1 LYYQKIKTITMNK
14 TTICLIDD
22 HKIVRQGLKDLLEK
36 LGNYM
41 VIYEFENGED
51 FIAALPLKN
60 PADLYILDY
69 SMTPNFNGI
78 EVLKMLEKRDEE
90 YKVLLLTQHFDEH
103 IINDAYHHGARGFL
117 HKNCT
122 ASDLKFT
129 INNII
134 NIGYSNVSEIL
145 KRTKNYEDTIKYIS
159 KNEIFLSNREKEFLQ
174 LVCNEAEYTYEQMAE
189 IMGLS
194 IKSIDSYRT
203 ALFDR
208 FNIKSKIGLVL
219 FSFKYK
225 LTEPFI

>member
-1 LYYQKIKTITMNK
+1 MNK
-14 TTICLIDD
+14 TSICLIDD

-36 LGNYM
+36 LGDYL
-41 VIYEFENGED
+41 IIREFENGED
-51 FIAALPLKN
+51 FIAALPLEK

-69 SMTPNFNGI
+69 SMTPDFNGI
-78 EVLKMLEKRDEE
+78 DVLKMLEKRKEE
-90 YKVLLLTQHFDEH
+90 YKVLLLTQHFDEQ

-122 ASDLKFT
+122 APDLKFA

-134 NIGYSNVSEIL
+134 NIGYSNVTEIL
-145 KRTKNYEDTIKYIS
+145 KRTKNYEETIKHIS
-159 KNEIFLSNREKEFLQ
+159 KNEIVLSEREREFLQ

-189 IMGLS
+189 IMNLS
-194 IKSIDSYRT
+194 VKSIDSYRT

-208 FNIKSKIGLVL
+208 FHIKSKIGLVL
-219 FSFKYK
+219 FSFKFK